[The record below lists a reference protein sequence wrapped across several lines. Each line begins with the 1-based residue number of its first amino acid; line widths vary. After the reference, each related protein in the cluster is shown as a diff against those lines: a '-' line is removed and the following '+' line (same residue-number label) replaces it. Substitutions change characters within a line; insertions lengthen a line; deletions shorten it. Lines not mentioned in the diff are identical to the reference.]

1 VWRRVCIGCGKV
13 GRGTTSRMESAD
25 GRKEKRQMV
34 ASIMKS
40 IAIMWYVSH
49 VCLSECVHA
58 RLQCLYVLWRNSA
71 LSSNPSFASHTMTLS
86 R

>member
-1 VWRRVCIGCGKV
+1 VCIGCGKV

-40 IAIMWYVSH
+40 IAIM
-49 VCLSECVHA
+49 
-58 RLQCLYVLWRNSA
+58 
-71 LSSNPSFASHTMTLS
+71 
-86 R
+86 